1 MDISHAVENGRSTR
15 PVRGDGPNP
24 NHTKG
29 QSRSMSSGGHN
40 IVSRDG
46 QRTIQIEDVHEHN
59 KILRHQIQV
68 SQQVIVRHCLAG
80 FYACDL
86 ED

>member
-1 MDISHAVENGRSTR
+1 MDIGHAVENGRSTR
-15 PVRGDGPNP
+15 PVRGDAPN
-24 NHTKG
+24 TKV

-68 SQQVIVRHCLAG
+68 SLQSI
-80 FYACDL
+80 
-86 ED
+86 